1 MNDLISAVLLL
12 IGATFLLLA
21 SVGVV
26 RMPDVFTRM
35 QAATKASTLGA
46 GCVLLAVAVYFN
58 ELGIIMRALAGIVFF
73 LLTAP
78 VTAHVIGRAAYF
90 LGVPLWPGTTRDEL
104 RGRYD
109 LSTHRLDS
117 SFAGTVPS
125 PISNP
130 TQPRVPRSDGQ
141 SRVAKDGDA

>member
-21 SVGVV
+21 GVGVV

-46 GCVLLAVAVYFN
+46 GWVLLAVAVYFN
-58 ELGIIMRALAGIVFF
+58 DLGIITRALAGIVFF
-73 LLTAP
+73 LITAP

-90 LGVPLWPGTTRDEL
+90 LGVPLWHGTTRDEL
-104 RGRYD
+104 RGQYD
-109 LSTHRLDS
+109 LSTHRLDNN
-117 SFAGTVPS
+117 FAGTVPS
-125 PISNP
+125 PLNDP
-130 TQPRVPRSDGQ
+130 TLPRVPSSDGQ
-141 SRVAKDGDA
+141 RSVAKGEDA